1 MWPHW
6 EKYIRGWAL
15 FLRASKTTGIADCLS
30 GWGRS
35 PPCSPIESQNIQ
47 GAHTLWEQKDSGTF
61 LSRIACIVMW
71 KMQKAHRCEK
81 KLVLVHLLI
90 VLFGNA
96 KVNLFLSK
104 RSYVFLWYP
113 SLNTKEIFFLNA
125 LSPWRTKL
133 NCPIQA
139 TKWNKH
145 ASYIPLL
152 ASLCSTAE
160 FETDTEHCCLL
171 PITPFVIL
179 SAYHSCCPNNWCGS
193 APGSLTVGCLSV
205 WRGSGYGRG
214 KAGRK
219 SFNDWRWPFSFQWL
233 IFVWGLALTKWACLS
248 GICFQTVL
256 KTMTCVL

>member
-1 MWPHW
+1 MW
-6 EKYIRGWAL
+6 
-15 FLRASKTTGIADCLS
+15 
-30 GWGRS
+30 
-35 PPCSPIESQNIQ
+35 
-47 GAHTLWEQKDSGTF
+47 
-61 LSRIACIVMW
+61 
-71 KMQKAHRCEK
+71 K

-104 RSYVFLWYP
+104 RSYVFLWNP

-145 ASYIPLL
+145 ASYIPVL
-152 ASLCSTAE
+152 ASLCCSTAE
-160 FETDTEHCCLL
+160 LETDTEHCCLL

-205 WRGSGYGRG
+205 WRGSVYGRG

-233 IFVWGLALTKWACLS
+233 IFVWGLALTKWACLNQVGCVSKQSWKRWLVFCNYVFKSRFRSINIWS
-248 GICFQTVL
+248 GVQHFHSKWWLCTPV
-256 KTMTCVL
+256 